1 MSRFIISAIAVSGV
15 ALAAMAVAGTRVA
28 RLEAD
33 PASALVVVPATAAPQ
48 VAGKTAAAVSSSP
61 ASATVAP
68 AVALST
74 SKASVQVVRPVEAA
88 ARLLP
93 LDLRDMRL
101 WNWNGTWH
109 ASEWSNSESPIPW
122 KYNHVVQL
130 ANGDTRFILDAQGS
144 PQLQAQKAMPTYARG
159 LWESDVTLPPMRDGM
174 IVAPLWISDPVSK
187 DEVDFEY
194 AGRKG
199 LDVTLHGNTN
209 GVLKSQTV
217 RLFAG
222 RDMSGERHRFG
233 IRVDNVA
240 GTVDMFFDGKRVHRW
255 SKSSMTFWISQPMK
269 PWIHMWAS
277 DPKNSGF
284 VAWTGSWAGIGANES
299 LVMTVHGYG
308 YKPIP

>member
-1 MSRFIISAIAVSGV
+1 MAMSGLVF
-15 ALAAMAVAGTRVA
+15 AAMAVAGTNVA
-28 RLEAD
+28 KITPEAA
-33 PASALVVVPATAAPQ
+33 PSLVVVPAASSATAKAAPAASTVTAVVAAAPLPSLAAPKAAVQ
-48 VAGKTAAAVSSSP
+48 VALPKATT
-61 ASATVAP
+61 SA
-68 AVALST
+68 
-74 SKASVQVVRPVEAA
+74 
-88 ARLLP
+88 LP
-93 LDLRDMRL
+93 PLYLADMRL

-109 ASEWSNSESPIPW
+109 ASEWSNAESPIPW
-122 KYNHVVQL
+122 KYNHVVQV
-130 ANGDTRFILDAQGS
+130 AGGDTRFILDAQGS
-144 PQLQAQKAMPTYARG
+144 PQLQAQNAMPKYARG

-199 LDVTLHGNTN
+199 LDVTLHGNRS

-240 GTVDMFFDGKRVHRW
+240 GTVDMFLDGKRVHGW
-255 SKSSMTFWISQPMK
+255 TKASVPFWISQPMK
-269 PWIHMWAS
+269 PWIHMWAA

-284 VAWTGSWAGIGANES
+284 VAWTGTWKGLAAKES

-308 YKPIP
+308 YSPIP

>member
-1 MSRFIISAIAVSGV
+1 MSRSIMPAVAVSGL
-15 ALAAMAVAGTRVA
+15 AFAAMAVAGTRVA
-28 RLEAD
+28 RIEPDAGR
-33 PASALVVVPATAAPQ
+33 ALVVVPAAAAPQ
-48 VAGKTAAAVSSSP
+48 LTAKIGVALATPLASVTA
-61 ASATVAP
+61 TP
-68 AVALST
+68 AVALLAP
-74 SKASVQVVRPVEAA
+74 KPPVQVVKPTEAA
-88 ARLLP
+88 SRLLP
-93 LDLRDMRL
+93 LNLTNMRL

-109 ASEWSNSESPIPW
+109 ASEWSNAESPLPW
-122 KYNHVVQL
+122 KYNHVVQV
-130 ANGDTRFILDAQGS
+130 AGGDTRFILDAQGS
-144 PQLQAQKAMPTYARG
+144 PQLQAQKGMPTYARG

-199 LDVTLHGNTN
+199 LDVTLHGNIN

-255 SKSSMTFWISQPMK
+255 TKASVPFWISQPMK
-269 PWIHMWAS
+269 PWIHMWAAN
-277 DPKNSGF
+277 PTNSGF
-284 VAWTGSWAGIGANES
+284 VAWTGTWKGIGPKES

-308 YKPIP
+308 YTPIP